1 MESTG
6 SHDSAYEFKT
16 LLLLA
21 TGFGLV
27 GLDRWMVAPLFPH
40 MMRDLGLN
48 FQQLGSLIGVLAIAW
63 GIWSIASGPIS
74 DRIGR
79 KQILV
84 GTMIAFSVLSGFSG
98 LATGFVSL
106 MLIRGIMGI
115 AEGAFTPASVAATGE
130 ASLPSRRGFNL
141 GLQMSTFSLFGMGI
155 APILSTQLLR
165 VLPSWHWVFLIS
177 ALPGLIVA
185 GLIAKVLRDRPLT
198 PALGVPVKQEKVQWR
213 TMFGN
218 RNVIVA
224 MLGML
229 CSMSGIFVIG
239 AMVPS
244 YLVEVLHL
252 DTQSMGF
259 VASALGWGGFIGS
272 FALSGISDY
281 IGRKAA
287 AIGAFIIAAALLYVF
302 ARSGANPPMLF
313 VLLFGVSMCSI
324 GLLSLLA
331 GPIAT
336 EAAPVGLVA
345 STIGLVSGIGEIFGG
360 GVAPAIAGYIAQN
373 FGLQHVFDFALV
385 GLVAGIVVMSVLIE
399 TAPRRRYSGTTT
411 DQRPQRVS

>member
-1 MESTG
+1 MDSTG
-6 SHDSAYEFKT
+6 RHDRAYEFKT
-16 LLLLA
+16 LFLLA
-21 TGFGLV
+21 LGFGLV
-27 GLDRWMVAPLFPH
+27 GLDRWMVAPLFPY

-48 FQQLGSLIGVLAIAW
+48 FQQLGNLIGVLAVAW
-63 GIWSIASGPIS
+63 GVWAIAIGPIS
-74 DRIGR
+74 DRIGTKR
-79 KQILV
+79 ILV
-84 GTMIAFSVLSGFSG
+84 GTMIAFSLLSGFSG
-98 LATGFVSL
+98 LATGYLSL
-106 MLIRGIMGI
+106 LMIRGIMGV

-155 APILSTQLLR
+155 APILATQLLR
-165 VLPSWHWVFLIS
+165 VLPSWHWVFLVS

-185 GLIAKVLRDRPLT
+185 ALIAKLLRERT
-198 PALGVPVKQEKVQWR
+198 QTQEAHYHAHRQKTQWR
-213 TMFGN
+213 AMFGS

-229 CSMSGIFVIG
+229 CAMAGIFVIG

-244 YLVEVLHL
+244 YLVAVLHL
-252 DTQSMGF
+252 DIQSMGF

-287 AIGAFIIAAALLYVF
+287 AIGAFAVAAALLFLF
-302 ARSGANPPMLF
+302 ARTGANPTMLF
-313 VLLFGVSMCSI
+313 VLLFGISMCSI
-324 GLLSLLA
+324 GLLSLLS

-336 EAAPVGLVA
+336 EAAPAGLVA

-373 FGLQHVFDFALV
+373 FGLPHVFDFALV
-385 GLVAGIVVMSVLIE
+385 GLVLGVFVTAALVE
-399 TAPRRRYSGTTT
+399 TAPRRRNAVAASGE
-411 DQRPQRVS
+411 DPQRVA